1 MLLKTLY
8 IDNFK
13 SFKKPVEF
21 SFERETGLHFLTGRN
36 EVEPELGAN
45 GAGKSSLLDAL
56 VWVLYGKT
64 ARGVKA
70 VNVRNWDSMKPCRVK
85 CDFAIDGIGHEIE
98 RIWGPNSLKLDGQI
112 VEQDVIDALINL
124 TPEEFN
130 YSIFASQFGQMFFD
144 LSPTE
149 KLAVFTDIMAL
160 EAWTERSAKAS
171 RKAKVV
177 DTEIRDSQ
185 NLLAQIEGT
194 LSALEEEVVRNQA
207 TSKGYEEEKS
217 KRIQVLREEINELDQ
232 KADLVIAKLDPLE
245 KEKELTPEPKIQPI
259 DKWKS
264 QADKAAEKLDATDD
278 EINEYVFKLKSL
290 NEEFDK
296 FDGVSNIC
304 PHCKQKVSE
313 SHIDFEL
320 ARLNTETA
328 IMKGNKKKLEKTC
341 GTMVKK
347 YDTLYTKIADAE
359 HAEDEYKQRQQERD
373 QAIKALEY
381 QLSVSEHEIE
391 KQSDRI
397 YDEEQKSNPFTKIIG
412 EAKAR
417 KMRVTKD
424 QISRKKDIAYLM
436 QELEGMQFWAKG
448 FKEIRLFLVEEALT
462 QLEVEINNNLLQ
474 LGLRDWSIKLDVE
487 RETAAGGVAKGF
499 HVTVQSPYNPKPVP
513 WAVWSGGESQ
523 RLRLAGTMGL
533 SDLILARKGI
543 ECNIEIYDE
552 PTAHLSPSGVEDL
565 LDSLYHRA
573 IDRQKQIWLVDH
585 NSLDFGSFAS
595 TTTIIKDKDGSHIG

>member
-1 MLLKTLY
+1 MILKYLQ
-8 IDNFK
+8 IESFK
-13 SFKKPVEF
+13 SFKKSTTF

-36 EVEPELGAN
+36 EVEPDLEGN

-64 ARGVKA
+64 AQGVKA
-70 VNVRNWDSMKPCRVK
+70 ANVRNWNSMKPCRVK
-85 CDFAIDGIGHEIE
+85 CDFAIDGIGHAIE

-149 KLAVFTDIMAL
+149 KLTVFTDIMAL

-171 RKAKVV
+171 RKAKAL
-177 DTEIRDSQ
+177 DIEIREGQSR
-185 NLLAQIEGT
+185 LSMIEGT
-194 LSALEEEVVRNQA
+194 LDALEAEVVRNQSA
-207 TSKGYEEEKS
+207 SKGYEEEKATQL
-217 KRIQVLREEINELDQ
+217 KDLRATYADWCDDYDNLVNEFEELQKQKFIRPDTKPAEDWNSDHHKAIDRLDSVE
-232 KADLVIAKLDPLE
+232 KTLIRYDVKLMHL
-245 KEKELTPEPKIQPI
+245 Q
-259 DKWKS
+259 
-264 QADKAAEKLDATDD
+264 
-278 EINEYVFKLKSL
+278 
-290 NEEFDK
+290 EEWDK
-296 FDGVSNIC
+296 FDGVTDKC
-304 PHCKQKVSE
+304 PHCNQ
-313 SHIDFEL
+313 
-320 ARLNTETA
+320 
-328 IMKGNKKKLEKTC
+328 
-341 GTMVKK
+341 
-347 YDTLYTKIADAE
+347 
-359 HAEDEYKQRQQERD
+359 
-373 QAIKALEY
+373 
-381 QLSVSEHEIE
+381 SVSSEHIE
-391 KQSDRI
+391 KQKDGLEEDISDIHR
-397 YDEEQKSNPFTKIIG
+397 DQKKSKSSKAKLIKKCESLETKLEDLSTLVLQHSDKAKDHKQKIAAVKDKLSIVNHTITAQDDLIDAAEKRTNPFTKIIG

-424 QISRKKDIAYLM
+424 RIARKKDIDHLM

-487 RETAAGGVAKGF
+487 RETATGGVAKGF

-552 PTAHLSPSGVEDL
+552 PTAHLSQSGIEDL

-585 NSLDFGSFAS
+585 RSLDFGSFAS
-595 TTTIIKDKDGSHIG
+595 TTTIVKDKEGSHIV